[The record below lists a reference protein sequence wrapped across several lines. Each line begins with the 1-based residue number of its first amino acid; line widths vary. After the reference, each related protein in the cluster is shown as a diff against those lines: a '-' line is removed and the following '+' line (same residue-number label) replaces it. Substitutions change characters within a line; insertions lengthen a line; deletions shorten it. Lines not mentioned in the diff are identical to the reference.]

1 MNPYSTVQLMVQKD
15 RAFEESKIEMNEKLK
30 III

>member
-1 MNPYSTVQLMVQKD
+1 VQLMVQKD
-15 RAFEESKIEMNEKLK
+15 RAFEESKSEMIKKLK